1 MVEPAL
7 DVHESVPTSML
18 RALAIVGPTAS
29 GKTSLAV
36 RVAHEVEGEIISMD
50 SRQAYRG
57 FVVGTAAP
65 TLAERESAIHHG
77 VGFLDPNERYGTG
90 RFVRFAEA
98 WLLDIEA
105 KGHTPILTGGTG
117 LFLRA
122 LTHPIFK
129 EPQIDSGRRAALE
142 AWLVGC
148 SARELER
155 WARRLDKAQ
164 RAKLR
169 FDRQRAH
176 RTIELALLSGAP
188 LSWWIENGRTDQV
201 PLGVR
206 TYQLVLSTDVLRARI
221 RNRALAMVT
230 SGAWQEEVR
239 GIVKTG
245 LDRSPAFSALGYSVI
260 AALLKGKMTEEKAVD
275 QIFSDTWAYARRQ
288 RTWFR
293 HQLPEDTIVLD
304 GSDSIEQLTK
314 RISQDWNGLHT
325 EP

>member
-1 MVEPAL
+1 MP
-7 DVHESVPTSML
+7 

-29 GKTSLAV
+29 GKTSLAI

-50 SRQAYRG
+50 SRQAYKG

-65 TLAERESAIHHG
+65 TLAERESAVHHG
-77 VGFLDPNERYGTG
+77 VGFLDPHERYGTG
-90 RFVRFAEA
+90 RFVRFTEA
-98 WLLDIEA
+98 WLLNIEA
-105 KGHTPILTGGTG
+105 KGHTPIITGGTG

-129 EPQIDSGRRAALE
+129 EPQIDPDRRTALE
-142 AWLVGC
+142 AWLTGC
-148 SARELER
+148 SAPELER
-155 WARRLDKAQ
+155 WARRLDEVQGA
-164 RAKLR
+164 RSPG

-188 LSWWIENGRTDQV
+188 LSWWIENGKPDQA

-221 RNRALAMVT
+221 RNRALAMVM

-239 GIVKTG
+239 GIIKTG
-245 LDRSPAFSALGYSVI
+245 LDRSPAFGALGYSVI
-260 AALLKGKMTEEKAVD
+260 AALLKGEMTEEKAVD

-293 HQLPEDTIVLD
+293 HQLPKDAIVLD
-304 GSDSIEQLTK
+304 GSESIEQLTK

>member
-1 MVEPAL
+1 MP
-7 DVHESVPTSML
+7 

-29 GKTSLAV
+29 GKTSLAI

-65 TLAERESAIHHG
+65 TLAERESAVHHG
-77 VGFLDPNERYGTG
+77 VGFLDPHERYGAG
-90 RFVRFAEA
+90 RFVRFTEA

-105 KGHTPILTGGTG
+105 KGHTPIITGGTG

-129 EPQIDSGRRAALE
+129 EPQIDPDRRTALE
-142 AWLVGC
+142 AWLTGC
-148 SARELER
+148 SAPELER
-155 WARRLDKAQ
+155 WARRLDEVQGA
-164 RAKLR
+164 RSPG

-188 LSWWIENGRTDQV
+188 LSWWIENGKTDQV

-206 TYQLVLSTDVLRARI
+206 TYQLVLSTDVLRDRI
-221 RNRALAMVT
+221 RNRALAMVM

-239 GIVKTG
+239 GIIKTG
-245 LDRSPAFSALGYSVI
+245 LDRSPAFGALGYSVI
-260 AALLKGKMTEEKAVD
+260 AALLKGEMTEEKAAD

-293 HQLPEDTIVLD
+293 HQLPKDAIVLD
-304 GSDSIEQLTK
+304 GSESIEQLTK

-325 EP
+325 ES